1 LATFFFAIL
10 NRKQRTWTVSQ
21 PMCET
26 ERKSVMN
33 KINVVVLAAG
43 KGMRMHSEIPKVLH
57 TIAGR
62 SMLQHVLDTAGAISA
77 GSIHVVIGHGADK
90 LRTAMSDQPVNLVV
104 QEPQRGT
111 AHAVEQALPFL
122 ERDAIA
128 VVLYGDVPL
137 ITRESL
143 EALLAPVASDC
154 MAVLTCNMKTPGG
167 LGRILRDSNGEIRAI
182 VEEKDATP
190 QQRTITE
197 INTGIMAIPVARL
210 HQWLP
215 RITPNNAQNEYYLTD
230 VIRLAREDGC
240 RVTTH
245 TISDE
250 MEAAGVNDRQQ
261 LAELERHY
269 QWREARKLMKQGVTL
284 RDPSRFDVRGVVDVG
299 RDIEIDVNVICVGK
313 VKLGDRVR
321 IGPNCILRDCEIG
334 EGSVIHANS
343 VIGESLIGA
352 NCDIGPFARIRPGSE
367 LAEGAKVGNFVELK
381 QTRMGKGSKINHLSY
396 VGDSELG
403 ADVNVGAG
411 TITCNYDGV
420 NKHRTIIGN
429 DVFIGSNTALVA
441 PVRIADG
448 ATIAAGSVITQDV
461 ASKQLALARGRQVN
475 KDNWKRPVKK
485 PK

>member
-1 LATFFFAIL
+1 MLEA
-10 NRKQRTWTVSQ
+10 K
-21 PMCET
+21 
-26 ERKSVMN
+26 RKSLMK

-43 KGMRMHSEIPKVLH
+43 KGTRMHSDIPKVLH

-90 LRTAMSDQPVNLVV
+90 LRVAMSDQPVNLVV

-137 ITRESL
+137 MTTESL
-143 EALLAPVASDC
+143 EQLLAPVSADC
-154 MAVLTCNMKTPGG
+154 MAVLTCTMKDPSG
-167 LGRILRDSNGEIRAI
+167 LGRILRDTNGDISAI
-182 VEEKDATP
+182 VEERDATP
-190 QQRTITE
+190 EQKTIKE
-197 INTGIMAIPVARL
+197 INTGIMAFPVARL
-210 HQWLP
+210 QQWLP
-215 RITPNNAQNEYYLTD
+215 RITPNNAQNEFYLTD

-240 RVTTH
+240 SVATH

-250 MEAAGVNDRQQ
+250 KEAAGVNDRLQ

-284 RDPSRFDVRGVVDVG
+284 RDPSRFDVRGVVDAG

-313 VKLGDRVR
+313 VKLGDKVR

-343 VIGESLIGA
+343 VIGESVIGA

-381 QTRMGKGSKINHLSY
+381 KTRMGKGSKINHLSY

-448 ATIAAGSVITQDV
+448 ATVAAGSVITQDV
-461 ASKQLALARGRQVN
+461 GSKQLALARAHQVN
-475 KDNWKRPVKK
+475 KDGWKRPVKK

>member
-1 LATFFFAIL
+1 MPCGSGYAEQDVLM
-10 NRKQRTWTVSQ
+10 K
-21 PMCET
+21 
-26 ERKSVMN
+26 

-43 KGMRMHSEIPKVLH
+43 KGTRMHSDTPKVLH
-57 TIAGR
+57 SIAGR
-62 SMLQHVLDTAGAISA
+62 SLLQHVLDTAGAISA
-77 GSIHVVIGHGADK
+77 SSIHVVIGHGADQ
-90 LRTAMSDQPVNLVV
+90 LRAAMEGAPVNLVV

-137 ITRESL
+137 VTPESL
-143 EALLAPVASDC
+143 QALLAPVSADC
-154 MAVLTCNMKTPGG
+154 MAVLTCNMQDPTG
-167 LGRILRDSNGEIRAI
+167 LGRILRDSSGAITAI
-182 VEEKDATP
+182 VEEKDASA
-190 QQRTITE
+190 QQKTIKE
-197 INTGIMAIPVARL
+197 INTGIMAFPVARL

-215 RITPNNAQNEYYLTD
+215 RITPHNAQNEFYLTD

-240 RVTTH
+240 EVATH

-250 MEAAGVNDRQQ
+250 KEAAGVNDRLQ

-269 QWREARKLMKQGVTL
+269 QWREARKLLKQGVTL
-284 RDPSRFDVRGVVDVG
+284 RDPARFDVRGVLEAG
-299 RDIEIDVNVICVGK
+299 RDVEIDVNVICVGK
-313 VKLGDRVR
+313 VRLGDRVR

-343 VIGESLIGA
+343 VVGESVIGA
-352 NCDIGPFARIRPGSE
+352 RCDIGPFARIRPGSE

-381 QTRMGKGSKINHLSY
+381 KARVGKGSKINHLSY

-403 ADVNVGAG
+403 EDVNIGAG

-420 NKHRTIIGN
+420 NKHRTVIGN

-441 PVRIADG
+441 PVTIADG
-448 ATIAAGSVITQDV
+448 ATVAAGSVITQDV
-461 ASKQLALARGRQVN
+461 GSKQLALARGRQVN
-475 KDNWKRPVKK
+475 KQGWQRPVKK

>member
-1 LATFFFAIL
+1 MCAI
-10 NRKQRTWTVSQ
+10 
-21 PMCET
+21 
-26 ERKSVMN
+26 ERKDLMK

-43 KGMRMHSEIPKVLH
+43 KGTRMHSELPKVLH

-77 GSIHVVIGHGADK
+77 SSIHVVIGHGAER
-90 LRTAMSDQPVNLVV
+90 LREAMSKQPVNLVV

-111 AHAVEQALPFL
+111 AHAVQQALPYL
-122 ERDAIA
+122 EHDAIA

-137 ITRESL
+137 MTQESL
-143 EALLAPVASDC
+143 EALLAPVSADC
-154 MAVLTCNMKTPGG
+154 MAVLTCKMANPSG
-167 LGRILRDSNGEIRAI
+167 LGRILRDSKGDISAI
-182 VEEKDATP
+182 VEEKDATAE
-190 QQRTITE
+190 QKEIKE
-197 INTGIMAIPVARL
+197 INTGIMAFPVARL

-215 RITPNNAQNEYYLTD
+215 RITPNNAQNEFYLTD

-240 RVTTH
+240 NVTTH

-250 MEAAGVNDRQQ
+250 KEAAGVNDRLQ

-269 QWREARKLMKQGVTL
+269 QQREARKLMKQGVTL
-284 RDPSRFDVRGVVDVG
+284 RDPARFDVRGSVEAG

-334 EGSVIHANS
+334 AGSVIHANS

-381 QTRMGKGSKINHLSY
+381 KTRMGKGSKINHLSY

-441 PVRIADG
+441 PVKIADG
-448 ATIAAGSVITQDV
+448 ATVAAGSVITQDV
-461 ASKQLALARGRQVN
+461 GNQQLALARGRQVN
-475 KDNWKRPVKK
+475 KDGWKRPVKK
-485 PK
+485 PAKP